1 MADASA
7 AGRPLLEVE
16 DLRVW
21 FPAGRRRRGGRRFIK
36 AVDGVS
42 FSVRRGETLGLVGE
56 SGCGKTTTARAVLS
70 LVDITE
76 GRIFFDGVDLTEASR
91 RELRLIRRRMQPVFQ
106 DPFASLDPKRT
117 AGKIIAEPLAVHR
130 RGGAAERR
138 ARAAELLETVGLPRD
153 AARRFPHAFS
163 GGQRQRIAIARAM
176 ALRPDLIIADEP
188 VSALDVSIRAQI
200 LNLLGGLQKDFGL
213 TYVMIAHDLAL
224 VRQVT
229 DRVAVMYLGG
239 IAEMRPTEEL
249 YRRPRHPYTIALL
262 SSAPIPDAEAEAARR
277 RIVLEGEVP
286 SPADPPAG
294 CRFHTRCW
302 LRRNL
307 GGPEVC
313 ETDPPPLKPIGES
326 GTAGAAACHFLY
338 EAAASRELQ
347 ETLAALADGDERPGG
362 GRAAP
367 VEEPA
372 APAPP
377 HPPADAGQ
385 KPVQGR

>member
-1 MADASA
+1 MDEPSAS
-7 AGRPLLEVE
+7 GRPLLEVE
-16 DLRVW
+16 GLRVW
-21 FPAGRRRRGGRRFIK
+21 FPAGRGRRSRRRFIK

-76 GRIFFDGVDLTEASR
+76 GRVVFDGADLAAVSR

-130 RGGAAERR
+130 QGGAAERR
-138 ARAAELLETVGLPRD
+138 ARAAELLETVGLPPD

-200 LNLLGGLQKDFGL
+200 LNLLGGLQRDFGL
-213 TYVMIAHDLAL
+213 TYVVIAHDLAL

-239 IAEMRPTEEL
+239 IAEMRPTEGL
-249 YRRPRHPYTIALL
+249 YRRPLHPYTIALL

-277 RIVLEGEVP
+277 RIVLEGDVP
-286 SPADPPAG
+286 SPADPPSG

-307 GGPEVC
+307 GNPEVC
-313 ETDPPPLKPIGES
+313 ETEQPSLKPVGGES
-326 GTAGAAACHFLY
+326 GTAGAAACHFLD
-338 EAAASRELQ
+338 EAAGSQELQ
-347 ETLAALADGDERPGG
+347 ETLAALSGGESGETGGEEGTAG
-362 GRAAP
+362 GRETP

-372 APAPP
+372 APGARP
-377 HPPADAGQ
+377 G
-385 KPVQGR
+385 

>member
-1 MADASA
+1 MDELSA

-16 DLRVW
+16 GLRVW
-21 FPAGRRRRGGRRFIK
+21 FPAGRGRRGRRRFIK

-76 GRIFFDGVDLTEASR
+76 GRVVFDGVDLAAVSR

-130 RGGAAERR
+130 QGGAAERR
-138 ARAAELLETVGLPRD
+138 ARAAELLETVGLPPD

-200 LNLLGGLQKDFGL
+200 LNLLGGLQRDFGL
-213 TYVMIAHDLAL
+213 TYVVIAHDLAL

-229 DRVAVMYLGG
+229 DRVAVMYMGG
-239 IAEMRPTEEL
+239 IAEMRPTEDL
-249 YRRPRHPYTIALL
+249 YRRPLHPYTIALL

-277 RIVLEGEVP
+277 RIVLEGDVP
-286 SPADPPAG
+286 SPADPPSG

-307 GGPEVC
+307 GNPEVC
-313 ETDPPPLKPIGES
+313 ETEQPSLKPVGGES
-326 GTAGAAACHFLY
+326 GTGGAAACHFLD
-338 EAAASRELQ
+338 EAAASQELQ
-347 ETLAALADGDERPGG
+347 ETLAALSGGESREPGG
-362 GRAAP
+362 EEGTAGGRETP

-372 APAPP
+372 APGARP
-377 HPPADAGQ
+377 G
-385 KPVQGR
+385 

>member
-1 MADASA
+1 MDDLS

-16 DLRVW
+16 GLRVW
-21 FPAGRRRRGGRRFIK
+21 FPAGRGRRGRRRFIK

-56 SGCGKTTTARAVLS
+56 SGCGKTTTARAVLA

-76 GRIFFDGVDLTEASR
+76 GRIVFDGVDLASVSR

-130 RGGAAERR
+130 RGRAAERR
-138 ARAAELLETVGLPRD
+138 ARAAELLETVGLPPD

-200 LNLLGGLQKDFGL
+200 LNLLGGLQRDFGL
-213 TYVMIAHDLAL
+213 TYVVIAHDLAL
-224 VRQVT
+224 VRQIT

-239 IAEMRPTEEL
+239 IVEMQPTEGL
-249 YRRPRHPYTIALL
+249 YRRPLHPYTIALL

-277 RIVLEGEVP
+277 RIVLEGDVP
-286 SPADPPAG
+286 SPADPPSG

-307 GGPEVC
+307 GNPEVC
-313 ETDPPPLKPIGES
+313 EVEQPPLQPAG
-326 GTAGAAACHFLY
+326 GMGGAAACHFLD
-338 EAAASRELQ
+338 EAAGSLELQ
-347 ETLAALADGDERPGG
+347 ETLAALAGGETGGEDGGGG
-362 GRAAP
+362 GRETLAA
-367 VEEPA
+367 EPA
-372 APAPP
+372 APAP
-377 HPPADAGQ
+377 AD
-385 KPVQGR
+385 